1 MPLKSHIKVD
11 TYTQVLVWSVT
22 ESNEELLQELNLSQ
36 SRIKKYVTLS
46 EKRKREFLGLLLC
59 LKHLHIDIE
68 VLYDDKGKPYLDS
81 SNHISITHSHG
92 IVAVALS
99 RYKIGIDIEL
109 EREKKIKAIER
120 KFIRNDEQF
129 VNEKSEKSNTFLHII
144 WGIKESL
151 YKLDGGKFWSF
162 LKHYRVERFH
172 LKDKFINC
180 WITKETV
187 SDKYYAFWRKI
198 DNYFLVI
205 VMDYD

>member
-1 MPLKSHIKVD
+1 MPLHKEFLLDNYTKIVIWKVSE
-11 TYTQVLVWSVT
+11 QP
-22 ESNEELLQELNLSQ
+22 ELLIETLQLSD
-36 SRIKKYVTLS
+36 KKLAKYHTLS
-46 EKRKREFLGLLLC
+46 DKRKSEFMGLQLC
-59 LKHLHIDIE
+59 LKQLNVDIE
-68 VLYDDKGKPYLDS
+68 VLYDDKGKPYLES

-120 KFIRNDEQF
+120 KFIRDDEQF
-129 VNEKSEKSNTFLHII
+129 VNEKPEKSNTFLHII

-162 LKHYRVERFH
+162 LKHYRVERFA